1 LIRRPLSSNT
11 RRPFFYGEIMKK
23 TDLVQI
29 LTENNNLQKSDVKL
43 AVDCILG
50 EITQSIVSG
59 EGVEIRGFGG
69 FVKKHRKA
77 RQGINPK
84 TSERTQVE
92 EKYVPFFKPGKSLKE
107 MVNKD

>member
-1 LIRRPLSSNT
+1 
-11 RRPFFYGEIMKK
+11 MKK
-23 TDLVQI
+23 TDLIQQ
-29 LTENNNLQKSDVKL
+29 LTEHSHLQKTEVKL
-43 AVDCILG
+43 AVDLIINQ
-50 EITQSIVSG
+50 ITQSIVSG

-69 FVKKHRKA
+69 FMKKHRKA

-84 TSERTQVE
+84 TSERTQVG

>member
-1 LIRRPLSSNT
+1 
-11 RRPFFYGEIMKK
+11 MKK
-23 TDLVQI
+23 TDLIQR
-29 LTENNNLQKSDVKL
+29 LTDNSSLSKSDAKL
-43 AVDCILG
+43 VVDLIIDR
-50 EITQSIVSG
+50 ITQSIVSG

-69 FVKKHRKA
+69 FLKKHRKA

-84 TSERTQVE
+84 TSERTQVG

>member
-1 LIRRPLSSNT
+1 
-11 RRPFFYGEIMKK
+11 MKK
-23 TDLVQI
+23 TDLVQN
-29 LTENNNLQKSDVKL
+29 LTENTNLPKSDVKL
-43 AVDCILG
+43 AVDLII
-50 EITQSIVSG
+50 ESITKSIVSG

-69 FVKKHRKA
+69 FLKKHRKA

-107 MVNKD
+107 IVNKG

>member
-1 LIRRPLSSNT
+1 MEPTQFRQINKDILSVVYNKKKLGISESNT
-11 RRPFFYGEIMKK
+11 LLRIDHLIKEM
-23 TDLVQI
+23 T
-29 LTENNNLQKSDVKL
+29 
-43 AVDCILG
+43 
-50 EITQSIVSG
+50 TQVALDSKI
-59 EGVEIRGFGG
+59 EIRGFGG

>member
-1 LIRRPLSSNT
+1 
-11 RRPFFYGEIMKK
+11 MKK
-23 TDLVQI
+23 TDLVQN
-29 LTENNNLQKSDVKL
+29 LTENTSLPTSDVKL
-43 AVDCILG
+43 AVDLII
-50 EITQSIVSG
+50 ESITQSIVSG

-69 FVKKHRKA
+69 FLKKHRKA

-107 MVNKD
+107 IVNKG